1 MKKRVFCA
9 IFSGIIL
16 MLLFGCGGGGDSGA
30 DSGTLSVDIADAK
43 PLLPD
48 GITGLEI
55 QFDKVRVHTSG
66 GGWEDCDVITDPI
79 DLLQLHS
86 GKSAVLVPN
95 CLIKAGKIT
104 QLRFEIENARI
115 VKSGVVEDMNLMDLD
130 VPPSGTLKTDKN
142 FTVDI
147 ENGAFVALTAHFDP
161 TRSIVVTGPP
171 NSSYRLKPVIHL
183 LHTHKA
189 ATICGSI
196 DKDTFVG
203 DPPQQAIVT
212 VIMDKDKSETF
223 NDADELYA
231 QIAVEKDS
239 DVDPTNFCTY
249 WVDPDKQYIIEVRED
264 EGGQWL
270 AAPKVVEPDQLSPGQ
285 TLNIGNF

>member
-1 MKKRVFCA
+1 MNMKKRVFCA

-16 MLLFGCGGGGDSGA
+16 MLLWGCGGSGNSGA
-30 DSGTLSVDIADAK
+30 DSGTLSVDVADAK

-55 QFDKVRVHTSG
+55 QFSKVRVHTSG

-115 VKSGVVEDMNLMDLD
+115 VKSGALEDMDLD
-130 VPPSGTLKTDKN
+130 IPPSETLKTDKN

-147 ENGAFVALTAHFDP
+147 GNGAFVALTAHFDP

-189 ATICGSI
+189 ATICGGI
-196 DKDTFVG
+196 NHDTFS
-203 DPPQQAIVT
+203 DSRAIVT
-212 VIMDKDKSETF
+212 VIVDKDKSETF

-231 QIAVEKDS
+231 QIVVEEDS
-239 DVDPTNFCTY
+239 DPTNFCTY
-249 WVDPDKQYIIEVRED
+249 WVDPDQQYIIEVRED
-264 EGGQWL
+264 EEGTSVIV
-270 AAPKVVEPDQLSPGQ
+270 PVVVSPGQ
-285 TLNIGNF
+285 LSAGQTHNVGDL

>member
-1 MKKRVFCA
+1 MNMKKRVFCA

-16 MLLFGCGGGGDSGA
+16 MLLFGCGGSGGSGA
-30 DSGTLSVDIADAK
+30 DSGTLSVDVADAK

-48 GITGLEI
+48 DITGLEI
-55 QFDKVRVHTSG
+55 QFSKVRVHTSG

-115 VKSGVVEDMNLMDLD
+115 VKSGVVEDMDLD

-147 ENGAFVALTAHFDP
+147 ENGAFVGLTAHFDP

-212 VIMDKDKSETF
+212 VTWDENLDGFDEAYTQIVVEN
-223 NDADELYA
+223 NDAAPATD
-231 QIAVEKDS
+231 
-239 DVDPTNFCTY
+239 FCIF
-249 WVDPDKQYIIEVRED
+249 WVDPNQDYNV
-264 EGGQWL
+264 
-270 AAPKVVEPDQLSPGQ
+270 VVEIDG
-285 TLNIGNF
+285 TEELNEHVDDDDLFAGDKFSLNGGIEI

>member
-1 MKKRVFCA
+1 MNMKKRVFYA

-16 MLLFGCGGGGDSGA
+16 MLLWGCGGSGGSGA

-48 GITGLEI
+48 DITGLEI
-55 QFDKVRVHTSG
+55 QFSKVRVHTSG

-104 QLRFEIENARI
+104 QLRFEIDNARI
-115 VKSGVVEDMNLMDLD
+115 VKSGVVEDMDLD
-130 VPPSGTLKTDKN
+130 VPPSETLKTDKN

-147 ENGAFVALTAHFDP
+147 ENGAFVGLTAHFDP

-171 NSSYRLKPVIHL
+171 HSSYRLKPVIHL

-212 VIMDKDKSETF
+212 VTWDENLDGFDEAYTQIVVEN
-223 NDADELYA
+223 NDAAPATD
-231 QIAVEKDS
+231 
-239 DVDPTNFCTY
+239 FCIF
-249 WVDPDKQYIIEVRED
+249 WVDPNQDYNV
-264 EGGQWL
+264 
-270 AAPKVVEPDQLSPGQ
+270 VVEVDG
-285 TLNIGNF
+285 TEELNEHVDDDDLFAGDKFSLNGGIEI

>member
-30 DSGTLSVDIADAK
+30 NSGTLSVDIADAK

-104 QLRFEIENARI
+104 QLRFEIDNARI
-115 VKSGVVEDMNLMDLD
+115 VKSGVVEAMDLD

-142 FTVDI
+142 FTVDMG
-147 ENGAFVALTAHFDP
+147 EGAFVALTAHFDP

-189 ATICGSI
+189 ATICGGI
-196 DKDTFVG
+196 NPETFS
-203 DPPQQAIVT
+203 DSRAIVT
-212 VIMDKDKSETF
+212 VIVDKDENWIS
-223 NDADELYA
+223 DDSDELYA

-239 DVDPTNFCTY
+239 DDDPTNFCTY
-249 WVDPDKQYIIEVRED
+249 WVDPEQQYIIEVREVED
-264 EGGQWL
+264 E
-270 AAPKVVEPDQLSPGQ
+270 PSPVVVSPDLLSAGQ
-285 TLNIGNF
+285 TYNVGNL

>member
-1 MKKRVFCA
+1 MNMKKRIFCA

-16 MLLFGCGGGGDSGA
+16 MLLWGCGGSGGSGA

-48 GITGLEI
+48 DITGLEI

-115 VKSGVVEDMNLMDLD
+115 VKSGVVEDMDLD

-142 FTVDI
+142 FIVDI
-147 ENGAFVALTAHFDP
+147 GKGAFVALTAHFDP

-189 ATICGSI
+189 ATICGGI
-196 DKDTFVG
+196 NPETFS
-203 DPPQQAIVT
+203 DSRAIVT
-212 VIMDKDKSETF
+212 LIVDKDENWISDDSE
-223 NDADELYA
+223 ELYA

-239 DVDPTNFCTY
+239 DDDPTNFCIY
-249 WVDPDKQYIIEVRED
+249 WVDPEQQYIIEVREVED
-264 EGGQWL
+264 G
-270 AAPKVVEPDQLSPGQ
+270 PSPVVVSPDQLSAGQ
-285 TLNIGNF
+285 TYNVGNL

>member
-16 MLLFGCGGGGDSGA
+16 MLLWGCGGSGNSGA
-30 DSGTLSVDIADAK
+30 DSGTLSVDVADAK

-55 QFDKVRVHTSG
+55 QFSKVRVHTSG

-115 VKSGVVEDMNLMDLD
+115 VKSGAVEDMDLD
-130 VPPSGTLKTDKN
+130 IPPSETLKTDKN

-147 ENGAFVALTAHFDP
+147 GNGAFVALTAHFDP

-212 VIMDKDKSETF
+212 VIVDKDENGIS
-223 NDADELYA
+223 DDSDELYA

-239 DVDPTNFCTY
+239 DVEPTNFCTY
-249 WVDPDKQYIIEVRED
+249 WVDPDQQYIIEVRED
-264 EGGQWL
+264 EEGTSVLESIVVSRGQL
-270 AAPKVVEPDQLSPGQ
+270 FAGQ
-285 TLNIGNF
+285 TYNVGDL

>member
-1 MKKRVFCA
+1 MNMKKRVFCA
-9 IFSGIIL
+9 IFSGLIL
-16 MLLFGCGGGGDSGA
+16 MLIFGCEGSGGSGT

-48 GITGLEI
+48 DITGLEI
-55 QFDKVRVHTSG
+55 QFSKVRLHRSG
-66 GGWEDCDVITDPI
+66 GGWEECDVITDPI

-86 GKSAVLVPN
+86 GKSAALVSN

-115 VKSGVVEDMNLMDLD
+115 VRSGVVEDMDLD
-130 VPPSGTLKTDKN
+130 APPSGTLKTDKN
-142 FTVDI
+142 FTVNI
-147 ENGAFVALTAHFDP
+147 GKGAFIALTAHFDP
-161 TRSIVVTGPP
+161 TQSIVATGPP
-171 NSSYRLKPVIHL
+171 NNSYRLKPVIHL

-189 ATICGSI
+189 ATICGGINPEKFS
-196 DKDTFVG
+196 DSRV
-203 DPPQQAIVT
+203 IVT
-212 VIMDKDKSETF
+212 VIVDNDKSDSF

-249 WVDPDKQYIIEVRED
+249 WVDPAQQYIIEVREVED
-264 EGGQWL
+264 G
-270 AAPKVVEPDQLSPGQ
+270 PSVIVPVVVSPDQLSAGQ
-285 TLNIGNF
+285 TYNVGDL

>member
-1 MKKRVFCA
+1 MNMKKRVFCA

-16 MLLFGCGGGGDSGA
+16 MLLWGCGGSGGSGA

-48 GITGLEI
+48 DITGLEI
-55 QFDKVRVHTSG
+55 QFSKVRVHTSG

-104 QLRFEIENARI
+104 QLRFEIDNARI
-115 VKSGVVEDMNLMDLD
+115 VKSGVVEAMDLD

-142 FTVDI
+142 FTVDL

-171 NSSYRLKPVIHL
+171 SSSYRLKPVIHL

-189 ATICGSI
+189 ATICGGISPE
-196 DKDTFVG
+196 TFS
-203 DPPQQAIVT
+203 DSRAIVT
-212 VIMDKDKSETF
+212 VVVDKDENLISDDSE
-223 NDADELYA
+223 ELYA

-239 DVDPTNFCTY
+239 DDDPTNFCTY
-249 WVDPDKQYIIEVRED
+249 WVDPEQQYIIEVREVED
-264 EGGQWL
+264 E
-270 AAPKVVEPDQLSPGQ
+270 PSPVVVSPDLLSAGQ
-285 TLNIGNF
+285 TYNVGDL

>member
-1 MKKRVFCA
+1 MNMKKRVFCA

-16 MLLFGCGGGGDSGA
+16 MLLFGCGGSGGSGA

-48 GITGLEI
+48 DITGLEI
-55 QFDKVRVHTSG
+55 QFSKVRVHTSG

-95 CLIKAGKIT
+95 CPIKAGKIT

-115 VKSGVVEDMNLMDLD
+115 VKSGAVEDMDLD

-147 ENGAFVALTAHFDP
+147 ENGAFVGLTAHFDP

-212 VIMDKDKSETF
+212 VTWDENLDGFDEAYTQIVVEN
-223 NDADELYA
+223 NDAAPATD
-231 QIAVEKDS
+231 
-239 DVDPTNFCTY
+239 FCIF
-249 WVDPDKQYIIEVRED
+249 WVDPNQDYNV
-264 EGGQWL
+264 
-270 AAPKVVEPDQLSPGQ
+270 VVEVDG
-285 TLNIGNF
+285 TEELNEHVDDDDLFAGDKFSLNGGIEI

>member
-1 MKKRVFCA
+1 MNMKKRVFCA

-16 MLLFGCGGGGDSGA
+16 MLLFGCGGSGGSGA
-30 DSGTLSVDIADAK
+30 DSGTLSVDVADAK

-48 GITGLEI
+48 DITGLEI
-55 QFDKVRVHTSG
+55 QFSKVRVHTSG

-104 QLRFEIENARI
+104 QLRFEIDNARI
-115 VKSGVVEDMNLMDLD
+115 VKSGVVEAMDLD

-142 FTVDI
+142 FTVDMGK
-147 ENGAFVALTAHFDP
+147 GAFVALTAHFDP

-212 VIMDKDKSETF
+212 VTWDENLDGFDEAYTQIVVEN
-223 NDADELYA
+223 NDAAPATD
-231 QIAVEKDS
+231 
-239 DVDPTNFCTY
+239 FCIF
-249 WVDPDKQYIIEVRED
+249 WVDPNQDYNV
-264 EGGQWL
+264 
-270 AAPKVVEPDQLSPGQ
+270 VVEVDG
-285 TLNIGNF
+285 TEELNEHVDDDDLFAGDKFSLNGGIEI

>member
-16 MLLFGCGGGGDSGA
+16 MLLFGCGGSGGSGA
-30 DSGTLSVDIADAK
+30 DSGTLSVDVADAK

-48 GITGLEI
+48 DITGLEI
-55 QFDKVRVHTSG
+55 QFSKVRVHTSG

-104 QLRFEIENARI
+104 QLRFEIDNARI
-115 VKSGVVEDMNLMDLD
+115 VKSGVVEAMDLD

-142 FTVDI
+142 FTVDMG
-147 ENGAFVALTAHFDP
+147 EGAFVALTAHFDP

-212 VIMDKDKSETF
+212 VVVDKNENGISDDSE
-223 NDADELYA
+223 ELYA

-249 WVDPDKQYIIEVRED
+249 WVDPNQDYIV
-264 EGGQWL
+264 
-270 AAPKVVEPDQLSPGQ
+270 VVEVDG
-285 TLNIGNF
+285 TEELNEHVDDGDLFAGDKFLLNGGMEI

>member
-16 MLLFGCGGGGDSGA
+16 MLLFGCGGSGDSGA

-55 QFDKVRVHTSG
+55 QFSKVRVHTSG

-115 VKSGVVEDMNLMDLD
+115 VKSGAVEDMDLD

-161 TRSIVVTGPP
+161 TQSIVVTGPP

-212 VIMDKDKSETF
+212 VTWDENLDGFDEVYTQIVVEN
-223 NDADELYA
+223 NDAAPATD
-231 QIAVEKDS
+231 
-239 DVDPTNFCTY
+239 FCIF
-249 WVDPDKQYIIEVRED
+249 WVDPNQDYNV
-264 EGGQWL
+264 
-270 AAPKVVEPDQLSPGQ
+270 VVE
-285 TLNIGNF
+285 

>member
-16 MLLFGCGGGGDSGA
+16 MLLFGCGGSGDSGA

-48 GITGLEI
+48 DITGLEI
-55 QFDKVRVHTSG
+55 QFSKVRVHTSG

-115 VKSGVVEDMNLMDLD
+115 VKSGAVEDMDLD

-147 ENGAFVALTAHFDP
+147 ENGAFVGLTAHFDP

-212 VIMDKDKSETF
+212 VTWDENLDGFDEAYTQIVVEN
-223 NDADELYA
+223 NDAAPATD
-231 QIAVEKDS
+231 
-239 DVDPTNFCTY
+239 FCIF
-249 WVDPDKQYIIEVRED
+249 WVDPNQDYNV
-264 EGGQWL
+264 
-270 AAPKVVEPDQLSPGQ
+270 VVEVDG
-285 TLNIGNF
+285 TEELNEHVDDDDLYAGDKFSLNGGIEI

>member
-16 MLLFGCGGGGDSGA
+16 MLLWGCGGSGNSGA
-30 DSGTLSVDIADAK
+30 DSGTLSVDVADAK

-55 QFDKVRVHTSG
+55 QFNKVRVHTSG

-115 VKSGVVEDMNLMDLD
+115 VKSGALEDMDLD
-130 VPPSGTLKTDKN
+130 IPPSETLKTDKN

-147 ENGAFVALTAHFDP
+147 GNGAFVALTAHFDP

-189 ATICGSI
+189 ATICGGI
-196 DKDTFVG
+196 NPETFS
-203 DPPQQAIVT
+203 DSRAIVT
-212 VIMDKDKSETF
+212 VIVDKDENWISDDSE
-223 NDADELYA
+223 ELYA

-239 DVDPTNFCTY
+239 DDDPTNFCTY
-249 WVDPDKQYIIEVRED
+249 WVDPEQQYIIEVREVED
-264 EGGQWL
+264 E
-270 AAPKVVEPDQLSPGQ
+270 PSPVVVSPDLLSAGQ
-285 TLNIGNF
+285 TYNVGNL

>member
-1 MKKRVFCA
+1 MKIRLSCA

-16 MLLFGCGGGGDSGA
+16 MLFFGCGGGGDSGA
-30 DSGTLSVDIADAK
+30 GSGTLSIDIADAK

-55 QFDKVRVHTSG
+55 QFSKVRVHTSG

-115 VKSGVVEDMNLMDLD
+115 VKSGAVEDMDLD

-147 ENGAFVALTAHFDP
+147 GNGAFVALTAHFDP

-189 ATICGSI
+189 ATICGGI
-196 DKDTFVG
+196 NHDTFS
-203 DPPQQAIVT
+203 DSRAIVT
-212 VIMDKDKSETF
+212 VIVDKDENGIS
-223 NDADELYA
+223 DDSDELYA
-231 QIAVEKDS
+231 QIVVEEDS
-239 DVDPTNFCTY
+239 DPTNFCTY
-249 WVDPDKQYIIEVRED
+249 WVDPDQQYIIEVRED
-264 EGGQWL
+264 EEGTSVL
-270 AAPKVVEPDQLSPGQ
+270 ESIVVSPDQLSAGQ
-285 TLNIGNF
+285 THNLGNL

>member
-1 MKKRVFCA
+1 MNMKKRVFCA

-16 MLLFGCGGGGDSGA
+16 MLLFGCGGSGGSGA
-30 DSGTLSVDIADAK
+30 DSGTLSVDVADAK

-48 GITGLEI
+48 DITGLEI
-55 QFDKVRVHTSG
+55 QFSKVRVHTSG

-95 CLIKAGKIT
+95 CPIKAGKIT

-115 VKSGVVEDMNLMDLD
+115 VKSGVVESMDLN

-142 FTVDI
+142 FTVDMG
-147 ENGAFVALTAHFDP
+147 NGAFVALTAHFDP

-212 VIMDKDKSETF
+212 VTWDENLDGFDEAYTQIVVEN
-223 NDADELYA
+223 NDAAPATD
-231 QIAVEKDS
+231 
-239 DVDPTNFCTY
+239 FCIF
-249 WVDPDKQYIIEVRED
+249 WVDPNQDYNV
-264 EGGQWL
+264 
-270 AAPKVVEPDQLSPGQ
+270 VVEVDG
-285 TLNIGNF
+285 TEELNEHVDDDDLYAGDKFSLNGGIEI

>member
-30 DSGTLSVDIADAK
+30 NSGTLSVDIADAK

-189 ATICGSI
+189 ATICGGI
-196 DKDTFVG
+196 NPETFS
-203 DPPQQAIVT
+203 DSRAIVT
-212 VIMDKDKSETF
+212 VIVDKDENWIS
-223 NDADELYA
+223 DDSDELYA

-239 DVDPTNFCTY
+239 DDDPTNFCTY
-249 WVDPDKQYIIEVRED
+249 WVDPEQQYIIEVREVED
-264 EGGQWL
+264 E
-270 AAPKVVEPDQLSPGQ
+270 PSPVVVSPDLLSAGQ
-285 TLNIGNF
+285 TYNVGNL

>member
-1 MKKRVFCA
+1 MNMQKRVFSA

-16 MLLFGCGGGGDSGA
+16 MLLWGCGGSGGSGA

-48 GITGLEI
+48 DITGLEI

-66 GGWEDCDVITDPI
+66 GGWKECDVITDPI

-95 CLIKAGKIT
+95 CFIKAGKIT
-104 QLRFEIENARI
+104 QLRFEIDNARI
-115 VKSGVVEDMNLMDLD
+115 VKSGVVEAMDLD

-142 FTVDI
+142 FTVDMG
-147 ENGAFVALTAHFDP
+147 EGAFVALTAHFDP

-189 ATICGSI
+189 ATICGGI
-196 DKDTFVG
+196 NPETFS
-203 DPPQQAIVT
+203 DSRAIVT
-212 VIMDKDKSETF
+212 VIVDKDENWISDDSE
-223 NDADELYA
+223 ELYA
-231 QIAVEKDS
+231 QIAVVKDS
-239 DVDPTNFCTY
+239 DDDPTNFCTY
-249 WVDPDKQYIIEVRED
+249 WVDPEQQYIIEVREVED
-264 EGGQWL
+264 E
-270 AAPKVVEPDQLSPGQ
+270 PSPVVVSPYLLSAGQ
-285 TLNIGNF
+285 TYNVGDL

>member
-16 MLLFGCGGGGDSGA
+16 MLLFGCGGSGDSGA

-55 QFDKVRVHTSG
+55 QFSKVRVHTSG

-115 VKSGVVEDMNLMDLD
+115 VKSGAVEDMDLD

-147 ENGAFVALTAHFDP
+147 ENGAFVGLTAHFDP

-212 VIMDKDKSETF
+212 VTWDENLDGFDEAYTQIVVEN
-223 NDADELYA
+223 NDAAPATD
-231 QIAVEKDS
+231 
-239 DVDPTNFCTY
+239 FCIF
-249 WVDPDKQYIIEVRED
+249 WVDPNQDYNV
-264 EGGQWL
+264 
-270 AAPKVVEPDQLSPGQ
+270 VVEVDG
-285 TLNIGNF
+285 TEELNEHVDDDDLYAGDKFSLNGGIEI

>member
-1 MKKRVFCA
+1 MNMKKRVFCA

-16 MLLFGCGGGGDSGA
+16 MLLFGCGGSGGSGA
-30 DSGTLSVDIADAK
+30 DSGTLSVDVADAK

-48 GITGLEI
+48 DITGLEI
-55 QFDKVRVHTSG
+55 QFSKVRVHTSG

-95 CLIKAGKIT
+95 CPIKAGKIT

-115 VKSGVVEDMNLMDLD
+115 VKSGVVESMDLN

-142 FTVDI
+142 FTVDMG
-147 ENGAFVALTAHFDP
+147 NGAFVALTAHFDP

-171 NSSYRLKPVIHL
+171 SSSYRLKPVIHL

-189 ATICGSI
+189 ATICGGI
-196 DKDTFVG
+196 NPGTFSDSRV
-203 DPPQQAIVT
+203 IVT
-212 VIMDKDKSETF
+212 VIVDKDKSETF

-249 WVDPDKQYIIEVRED
+249 WVDPDQQYLIEVREVED
-264 EGGQWL
+264 G
-270 AAPKVVEPDQLSPGQ
+270 PSVIVPVVVSPDQLSAGQ
-285 TLNIGNF
+285 TYNVGDL

>member
-16 MLLFGCGGGGDSGA
+16 MLLWGCGGSGNSGA
-30 DSGTLSVDIADAK
+30 DSGTLSVDVADAK

-55 QFDKVRVHTSG
+55 QFNKVRVHTSG

-115 VKSGVVEDMNLMDLD
+115 VKSGALEDMDLD
-130 VPPSGTLKTDKN
+130 IPPSETLKTDKN

-147 ENGAFVALTAHFDP
+147 GNGAFVALTAHFDP

-189 ATICGSI
+189 ATICGGI
-196 DKDTFVG
+196 NHDTFS
-203 DPPQQAIVT
+203 DSRAIVT
-212 VIMDKDKSETF
+212 VIVDKDKSETF

-231 QIAVEKDS
+231 QIVVEEDS
-239 DVDPTNFCTY
+239 DPTNFCTY
-249 WVDPDKQYIIEVRED
+249 WVDPDQQYIIEVRED
-264 EGGQWL
+264 EEGTSVIV
-270 AAPKVVEPDQLSPGQ
+270 PVVVSPGQ
-285 TLNIGNF
+285 LSAGQTHNVGDL

>member
-1 MKKRVFCA
+1 MNMKKRVFCA

-16 MLLFGCGGGGDSGA
+16 MLLFGCGGSGGSGA
-30 DSGTLSVDIADAK
+30 DSGTLSVDVADAK

-48 GITGLEI
+48 DITGLEI
-55 QFDKVRVHTSG
+55 QFSKVRVHTSG

-115 VKSGVVEDMNLMDLD
+115 VKSGAVEDMDLD

-147 ENGAFVALTAHFDP
+147 ENGAFVGLTAHFDP

-212 VIMDKDKSETF
+212 VTWDENLDGFDEAYTQIVVEN
-223 NDADELYA
+223 NDAAPATD
-231 QIAVEKDS
+231 
-239 DVDPTNFCTY
+239 FCIF
-249 WVDPDKQYIIEVRED
+249 WVDPNQDYNV
-264 EGGQWL
+264 
-270 AAPKVVEPDQLSPGQ
+270 VVEVDG
-285 TLNIGNF
+285 TEELNEHVDDDDLYAGDKFSLNGGIEI

>member
-1 MKKRVFCA
+1 MKIRLSCA

-16 MLLFGCGGGGDSGA
+16 MLFFGCGGGGDSGA
-30 DSGTLSVDIADAK
+30 GSGTLSIDIADAK

-55 QFDKVRVHTSG
+55 QFSKVRVHTSG

-115 VKSGVVEDMNLMDLD
+115 VKSGAVEDMDLD

-147 ENGAFVALTAHFDP
+147 GNGAFVALTAHFDP

-189 ATICGSI
+189 ATICGGI
-196 DKDTFVG
+196 NHDTFS
-203 DPPQQAIVT
+203 DSRAIVT
-212 VIMDKDKSETF
+212 VIVDKDENGIS
-223 NDADELYA
+223 DDSDELYA
-231 QIAVEKDS
+231 QIVVEEDS
-239 DVDPTNFCTY
+239 DPTNFCTY
-249 WVDPDKQYIIEVRED
+249 WVDPDQQYIIEVRED
-264 EGGQWL
+264 EEGTSVIV
-270 AAPKVVEPDQLSPGQ
+270 PVVVSPGQ
-285 TLNIGNF
+285 LSAGQTHNLGNL

>member
-1 MKKRVFCA
+1 MNMKKGVFCA

-16 MLLFGCGGGGDSGA
+16 MLLWGCGGSGGSGA
-30 DSGTLSVDIADAK
+30 DTGTLSIDIADAK

-48 GITGLEI
+48 DITGLEI
-55 QFDKVRVHTSG
+55 QFSKVRVHTSG

-86 GKSAVLVPN
+86 GKSAALVPN

-104 QLRFEIENARI
+104 QLRFEIDNARI
-115 VKSGVVEDMNLMDLD
+115 VKSGVVEAMDLD

-142 FTVDI
+142 FTVDMG
-147 ENGAFVALTAHFDP
+147 EGAFVALTAHFDP

-189 ATICGSI
+189 ATICGGI
-196 DKDTFVG
+196 NPETFS
-203 DPPQQAIVT
+203 DSRAIVT
-212 VIMDKDKSETF
+212 VIVDKDENWISDDSE
-223 NDADELYA
+223 ELYA

-239 DVDPTNFCTY
+239 DDDPTNFCTY
-249 WVDPDKQYIIEVRED
+249 WVDPKQQYIIEVREVED
-264 EGGQWL
+264 E
-270 AAPKVVEPDQLSPGQ
+270 PSPVVVSPDLLSAGQ
-285 TLNIGNF
+285 TYNVGNL

>member
-1 MKKRVFCA
+1 MNMKKRVFCA

-16 MLLFGCGGGGDSGA
+16 MLLFGCGGSGGSGA
-30 DSGTLSVDIADAK
+30 DSGTLSVDVADAK

-48 GITGLEI
+48 DITGLEI
-55 QFDKVRVHTSG
+55 QFSKVRVHTSG

-115 VKSGVVEDMNLMDLD
+115 VKSGAVEDMDLD

-147 ENGAFVALTAHFDP
+147 ENGAFVGLTAHFDP

-212 VIMDKDKSETF
+212 VTWDENLDGFDEAYTQIVVEN
-223 NDADELYA
+223 NDAAPATD
-231 QIAVEKDS
+231 
-239 DVDPTNFCTY
+239 FCIF
-249 WVDPDKQYIIEVRED
+249 WVDPNQDYNV
-264 EGGQWL
+264 
-270 AAPKVVEPDQLSPGQ
+270 VVEIDG
-285 TLNIGNF
+285 TEELNEHVDDDDLFAGDKFSLNGGIEI

>member
-1 MKKRVFCA
+1 MKFQVR
-9 IFSGIIL
+9 IQLNIEIIEE
-16 MLLFGCGGGGDSGA
+16 LFGCGGSGDSGA

-55 QFDKVRVHTSG
+55 QFSKVRVHTSG

-115 VKSGVVEDMNLMDLD
+115 VKSGAVEDMDLD

-161 TRSIVVTGPP
+161 TQSIVVTGPP

-212 VIMDKDKSETF
+212 VTWDENLDGFDEVYTQIVVEN
-223 NDADELYA
+223 NDAAPATD
-231 QIAVEKDS
+231 
-239 DVDPTNFCTY
+239 FCIF
-249 WVDPDKQYIIEVRED
+249 WVDPNQDYNV
-264 EGGQWL
+264 
-270 AAPKVVEPDQLSPGQ
+270 VVEVDG
-285 TLNIGNF
+285 TEELNERVDADDLFAGDKFSLNGGTEI